1 MRSLFCV
8 NSKGARGHK
17 KFIPVWIK
25 GTRCGAKFQRDFP
38 AEIGISSGFS
48 NFKST
53 KNTNL
58 GLDLR
63 FKAPNLLISSGTV
76 LAWGGTIFVWGGT
89 SSQLGGHGPG
99 MPPRGAGSDFRS
111 KFIEIV
117 KNLNSYASTKFLI
130 SGYQSK
136 KVAIRKGTC

>member
-1 MRSLFCV
+1 M

-25 GTRCGAKFQRDFP
+25 GTMSVAKIQRDFP
-38 AEIGISSGFS
+38 AEIGISNAFS

-63 FKAPNLLISSGTV
+63 FKAPNLLISSGHSPC
-76 LAWGGTIFVWGGT
+76 LGGLIFVWGAQAVSWGAR
-89 SSQLGGHGPG
+89 PRYA
-99 MPPRGAGSDFRS
+99 PPWRRVWND
-111 KFIEIV
+111 
-117 KNLNSYASTKFLI
+117 TI
-130 SGYQSK
+130 SNYFYNKTAVHKKMINVFSK
-136 KVAIRKGTC
+136 KFCST

>member
-1 MRSLFCV
+1 M

-25 GTRCGAKFQRDFP
+25 RTMCVSKIQRDFP
-38 AEIGISSGFS
+38 AEIGISSAFS

-63 FKAPNLLISSGTV
+63 FKAPNLLISSGHSPC
-76 LAWGGTIFVWGGT
+76 LGGTIFVWGAQAVSWGGT
-89 SSQLGGHGPG
+89 APVCPPVAPG
-99 MPPRGAGSDFRS
+99 L
-111 KFIEIV
+111 E
-117 KNLNSYASTKFLI
+117 
-130 SGYQSK
+130 
-136 KVAIRKGTC
+136 

>member
-1 MRSLFCV
+1 MTGGGRNKFWGGTRSLFCV
-8 NSKGARGHK
+8 NSKGAGGHK

-25 GTRCGAKFQRDFP
+25 GTRPKLEFQVVFP

-63 FKAPNLLISSGTV
+63 SKAPNLLISSGHSPR
-76 LAWGGTIFVWGGT
+76 LGGHNFRLGGHKQ
-89 SSQLGGHGPG
+89 SVGGHGPG
-99 MPPRGAGSDFRS
+99 MPSRSAGSDYTAKTILF
-111 KFIEIV
+111 
-117 KNLNSYASTKFLI
+117 
-130 SGYQSK
+130 
-136 KVAIRKGTC
+136 